1 MVQNDETQ
9 YIARILDGDTE
20 CFSAFLDRYSRPLYV
35 LIVQIVGCSEDAE
48 ELVQDVFLK
57 AFRCLGSYRGVPFL
71 YLALSDCLY
80 HGRICHTQE
89 KAGVPLYRREHD
101 QQRAR

>member
-57 AFRCLGSYRGVPFL
+57 AFRCLGSYRGEGLFQRIFRMLLICFHHHSFPF
-71 YLALSDCLY
+71 
-80 HGRICHTQE
+80 INT
-89 KAGVPLYRREHD
+89 
-101 QQRAR
+101 